1 MRVAIPELF
10 AEPKPQEYAH
20 TPYSMVYLH
29 PGIRGAFKL
38 MYLPLAELRM
48 TLISPGS
55 ANTHPCSTSS
65 QSSSNQTAGSPLKM
79 NTTTPTHSPTAPMVS
94 RCGST

>member
-1 MRVAIPELF
+1 MRVVIPELF

-38 MYLPLAELRM
+38 MY
-48 TLISPGS
+48 
-55 ANTHPCSTSS
+55 
-65 QSSSNQTAGSPLKM
+65 
-79 NTTTPTHSPTAPMVS
+79 VS
-94 RCGST
+94 RL